1 MIDPERQITPPASTH
16 WATAGG
22 VIHTTSCGNGLQNLR
37 GAIEP
42 TYEFLQ
48 SPLAGNGRPSVP
60 VQTQVLRHAAIRAEA
75 RHFGAYCGWALS
87 RAIRAQACACC
98 AHFNAFADKLSGNVK
113 NIPIAA
119 KVIFFIRYAPK
130 NCSRFRDLRHILWS

>member
-1 MIDPERQITPPASTH
+1 MPARC
-16 WATAGG
+16 AQGE
-22 VIHTTSCGNGLQNLR
+22 
-37 GAIEP
+37 IEP

-48 SPLAGNGRPSVP
+48 SPLAGNARPSVP
-60 VQTQVLRHAAIRAEA
+60 VQMQVLRHAAIRAEA

-98 AHFNAFADKLSGNVK
+98 AHVNALAGKPSGNVK
-113 NIPIAA
+113 NIPMAA

-130 NCSRFRDLRHILWS
+130 IVLACVISVTFFGVETCHDLGDECPGSRKTVWHDGKR